1 MQIRVK
7 AGQPDVRL
15 DKTELNQLKKALD
28 LCNTLAVYAQDSAAD
43 DAKEALKVVI
53 GKYTGE
59 DVDDGRG
66 TE

>member
-28 LCNTLAVYAQDSAAD
+28 LCNALAVYAQDSAAD
-43 DAKEALKVVI
+43 DAKEALTLVVA
-53 GKYTGE
+53 KYDGE
-59 DVDDGRG
+59 K
-66 TE
+66 EAE